1 MGFRWMP
8 EAASSEMIWR
18 ILLETLSDWMEN
30 LSLEPVTQDSQET
43 R

>member
-8 EAASSEMIWR
+8 EAALSEMIWL
-18 ILLETLSDWMEN
+18 ILLETLSDRMEN